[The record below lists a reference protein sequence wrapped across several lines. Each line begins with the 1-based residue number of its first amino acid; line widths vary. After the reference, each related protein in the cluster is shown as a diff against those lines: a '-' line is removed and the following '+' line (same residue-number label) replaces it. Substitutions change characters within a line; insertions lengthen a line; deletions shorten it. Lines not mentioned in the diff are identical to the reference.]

1 MTFDSLG
8 IDSRILTAL
17 KNQGYTTPTPIQQ
30 QSIPVLLDGYDLLG
44 TAQTGTGKTAAF
56 TIPIIQHLLNH
67 PSSKRREIKALVVTP
82 TRELALQVAENAKRY
97 SAGTG
102 LRTAVI
108 FGGVGQ
114 NPQVE
119 QIKNGVDYLVAT
131 PGRLLDLHNQ
141 GYIDLRHLTHFV
153 LDEADQMLD
162 MGFIHDIR
170 KLLKIIPQRRQSLF
184 FSATMPRDIIELSS
198 QILKPNYKQVRIAV
212 EKPTAER
219 VTQAVYY
226 VAKNDKPALLLELLK
241 DMEGSVLVFGR
252 TKHGCDKVVRI
263 LNQKGV
269 KAAAIHGNKSQNA
282 RQNALNAFKDGGLK
296 VLIATDIAARG
307 IDISGL
313 EYVINYELPNIAET
327 YVHRIGRTGRADAS
341 GASISFCAAD
351 ERAYLKDIEKLIKL
365 SIPLIEDHSFVE
377 GANAE
382 WAVPE
387 NRIPAKQGQGQRQP
401 RSNGPAAAKSKGG
414 NRSGTGGN
422 SSGSGRNGETRSRN
436 AENRSGTGGYSSKG
450 NRGGNSSN
458 RSGNGGNSSGNG
470 RNGETRSRNAE
481 NRGGTSG
488 YSSNGN
494 RSGNSSNRN
503 ANNGNRFGKSRNTQ
517 SGGDNR

>member
-30 QSIPVLLDGYDLLG
+30 QSIPVLLNGFDLLG

-56 TIPIIQHLLNH
+56 TIPIIQHLLNN
-67 PSSKRREIKALVVTP
+67 PSSKRREIRALVVTP

-114 NPQVE
+114 KPQVD
-119 QIKNGVDYLVAT
+119 QLKNGVDYLVAT

-141 GYIDLRHLTHFV
+141 GFINLQHLTHFV

-184 FSATMPRDIIELSS
+184 FSATMPKDIIELSS
-198 QILKPNYKQVRIAV
+198 QILKSNYKQVRIAV

-226 VAKNDKPALLLELLK
+226 VAKHDKPALLLELLE

-252 TKHGCDKVVRI
+252 TKHGCDKVVRV
-263 LNQKGV
+263 LTQKGV

-282 RQNALNAFKDGGLK
+282 RQNALNAFKDGSLK

-351 ERAYLKDIEKLIKL
+351 ERAYLKDIEKLIKFN
-365 SIPLIEDHSFVE
+365 IPLIEEHPFA
-377 GANAE
+377 GAANSE
-382 WAVPE
+382 WAEPE

-401 RSNGPAAAKSKGG
+401 RTNRPSGSKLAGG
-414 NRSGTGGN
+414 NRSGNSNLKGSNPGGN
-422 SSGSGRNGETRSRN
+422 KGNSNLKVES
-436 AENRSGTGGYSSKG
+436 RSGNGGNNRGMDG
-450 NRGGNSSN
+450 NRGGNSN
-458 RSGNGGNSSGNG
+458 FNG
-470 RNGETRSRNAE
+470 
-481 NRGGTSG
+481 
-488 YSSNGN
+488 GN
-494 RSGNSSNRN
+494 RSG
-503 ANNGNRFGKSRNTQ
+503 KSRN
-517 SGGDNR
+517 SR